1 MRRSIALKIFSI
13 ALLLL
18 LLMVF
23 VAAGSIFSVRGVRDE
38 LAEIADCYTPVS
50 QSMSRVNVY
59 SLEQELH
66 RERLLDLLAAGT
78 PDAEAIAGARALF
91 EATSQAVDREI
102 ESTESLLERCGNG
115 PSAALERGEAA
126 HFQPMIR
133 GIAKEQRDLRDLSA
147 RILALAERNEMT
159 AAAEMRS
166 FLSRE
171 RDEFIASVAELRSDI
186 QSFTLAS
193 LQEAEQ
199 HEGRIVWLSIVITL
213 GAALSGLLFASLA
226 ASGLVR
232 PIRRLLDGTQAVE
245 NGKLETELPVTTR
258 DEIGMLTEAFNHM
271 VLQLRVK
278 ERIKDTF
285 GKYIDPRIVEEL
297 IRSDAPVSKAEKRVV
312 TVFFSDIAGFTSISE
327 GMTPA
332 GIVNLLNRY
341 FTLMAQP
348 ITRRGGIIDK
358 YIGDAIMA
366 FWGPPFVGES
376 EHARLACFAALDQI
390 PMLGEFH
397 KEMPELTG
405 FRKGLPQIRF
415 RIGIATGEVVVG
427 NIGSEHIRSYT
438 VMGDTV
444 NLGSRLEG
452 VNKHYG
458 TTMMISEE
466 TQKMAA
472 DAIETRELDSIRV
485 VGKSEPVRIYEL
497 LGRKGEVEGKIL
509 ETRDRFEKG
518 LAAYRNRDW
527 EQARTCF
534 EACRTL
540 VPDDAPSQVFLER
553 LTSLRENPPGLDW
566 DGVWQFTH
574 K

>member
-66 RERLLDLLAAGT
+66 RERLLDLLAADT

-91 EATSQAVDREI
+91 EATSQAVDQEI

-126 HFQPMIR
+126 HFQPMIQA
-133 GIAKEQRDLRDLSA
+133 IEKEQRDLRDLSA

-186 QSFTLAS
+186 QSFSLAS

-376 EHARLACFAALDQI
+376 EHARLACFAALDQL

-527 EQARTCF
+527 GQARTCF

>member
-126 HFQPMIR
+126 HFQPMIQA
-133 GIAKEQRDLRDLSA
+133 IEKEQRDLRDLSA

-186 QSFTLAS
+186 QSFSLAS

-376 EHARLACFAALDQI
+376 EHARLACFAALDQL

>member
-66 RERLLDLLAAGT
+66 RERLLDLYAADT

-126 HFQPMIR
+126 HFQPMIQA
-133 GIAKEQRDLRDLSA
+133 IEKEQRDLRDLSA

-186 QSFTLAS
+186 QSFSLAS

-376 EHARLACFAALDQI
+376 EHARLACFAALDQL

-458 TTMMISEE
+458 TTVMISEE

-527 EQARTCF
+527 GQARTCF

>member
-91 EATSQAVDREI
+91 EATSQAVDQEI
-102 ESTESLLERCGNG
+102 ESAESLLERCGNG

-126 HFQPMIR
+126 HFQPMIQA
-133 GIAKEQRDLRDLSA
+133 IEKEQRDLRDLSA

-427 NIGSEHIRSYT
+427 NIGSEHTRSYT

-458 TTMMISEE
+458 TTVMISEE

-497 LGRKGEVEGKIL
+497 LGRKGEVEPKIL

>member
-1 MRRSIALKIFSI
+1 MRRSIRVKIFSI

-23 VAAGSIFSVRGVRDE
+23 VAAGSIFAVRGVRNE
-38 LAEIADCYTPVS
+38 LSEIADCYTPVS
-50 QSMSRVNVY
+50 QSISRVNVHA
-59 SLEQELH
+59 LEQELH
-66 RERLLDLLAAGT
+66 RESLLDLYEAGT
-78 PDAEAIAGARALF
+78 RDAEAIAGKQALF
-91 EATSQAVDREI
+91 DQASQAVDREI
-102 ESTESLLERCGNG
+102 ELAEGLLARCGSG
-115 PSAALERGEAA
+115 PSPILERGEAA
-126 HFQPMIR
+126 HFQPMVR
-133 GIAKEQRDLRDLSA
+133 VVAKEQRDLGDLSG

-159 AAAEMRS
+159 AAAELRS
-166 FLSRE
+166 FLSRQ
-171 RDEFIASVAELRSDI
+171 RDEFVAAVAELRSDV
-186 QSFTLAS
+186 QSFSLAS

-199 HEGRIVWLSIVITL
+199 HEGRIVALSILITL

-245 NGKLETELPVTTR
+245 NGRLDTELPVTTR
-258 DEIGMLTEAFNHM
+258 DEIGMLTESFNHM
-271 VLQLRVK
+271 VLQLRLK
-278 ERIKDTF
+278 DRIKDTF

-297 IRSDAPVSKAEKRVV
+297 IRSDSSVSKAEKRVV
-312 TVFFSDIAGFTSISE
+312 TVLFSDIAGFTAISE

-332 GIVNLLNRY
+332 GMVNLLNRY
-341 FTLMAQP
+341 FTLMAQA
-348 ITRRGGIIDK
+348 IIQRGGVIDK

-376 EHARLACFAALDQI
+376 EHARLACFAALDQV
-390 PMLGEFH
+390 PLLGEFQ
-397 KEMPELTG
+397 KELPELTG
-405 FRKGLPQIRF
+405 FRKGLPLIRF

-427 NIGSEHIRSYT
+427 NIGSEHTRSYT

-458 TTMMISEE
+458 TTVMISEE
-466 TQKMAA
+466 TRKMAA

-497 LGRKGEVEGKIL
+497 LGRKGEVAAKAL
-509 ETRDRFEKG
+509 ETRDQFEKG
-518 LAAYRNRDW
+518 LAAYRSMDW
-527 EQARTCF
+527 EQARILF
-534 EACRTL
+534 EACRKL
-540 VPDDAPSQVFLER
+540 APEDAPSQVFLER
-553 LTSLRENPPGLDW
+553 LTSLRENPPGPGW
-566 DGVWQFTH
+566 DGVWQLTH